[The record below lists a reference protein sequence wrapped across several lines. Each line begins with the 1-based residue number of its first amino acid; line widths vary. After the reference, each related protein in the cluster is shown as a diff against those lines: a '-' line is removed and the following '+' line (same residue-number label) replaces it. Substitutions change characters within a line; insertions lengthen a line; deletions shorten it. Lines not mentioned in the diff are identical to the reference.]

1 MARNWASWKIVAPL
15 LVLLVVVSF
24 SWFHTRRTELPRIV
38 VVLPSAVN
46 PYWLEVRAGAE
57 EAAASLS
64 SQYDVRVEASQSMD
78 AASQTSLL
86 NGFLTRGNV
95 AALVLGPA
103 SDTDTVPAV
112 AKYSNAGIPVILID
126 TELNPSAVKAS
137 GVTISAFIGSD
148 NLDGGFK
155 AGETLLKA
163 LQGKG
168 QKPRVLLL
176 EGLPVHQSA
185 IDRANGFMKAVG
197 DHFDVVRVNGEWS
210 RDKAQEIVASRFTRE
225 RFAGIFASN
234 DEMALGAI
242 AALESLHVDQTRWPV
257 IVGFDATPDGLEAIK
272 NGRMFATIKQ
282 SGKDLGKLGVLDA
295 VAAARKSP
303 TIQSRQLLPLSVVS
317 R

>member
-1 MARNWASWKIVAPL
+1 
-15 LVLLVVVSF
+15 
-24 SWFHTRRTELPRIV
+24 
-38 VVLPSAVN
+38 
-46 PYWLEVRAGAE
+46 
-57 EAAASLS
+57 
-64 SQYDVRVEASQSMD
+64 
-78 AASQTSLL
+78 LL

-95 AALVLGPA
+95 GAVVLGPA

-137 GVTISAFIGSD
+137 GVKISAFIGSD
-148 NLDGGFK
+148 NLDGGSK

-225 RFAGIFASN
+225 TFAGIFASN

-272 NGRMFATIKQ
+272 NGRMFASIRQ
-282 SGKDLGKLGVLDA
+282 SGKDLGKIGVLDA
-295 VAAARKSP
+295 VAAVRKSP